1 LFTLSTVIHH
11 NAKDRTVFLRPLV
24 PLFPQLLDCVNE
36 SYAAVGDTGL
46 TNRKAARLEIN
57 TSVPYMIRAT
67 YLVLASR
74 VYAVKRFL
82 ACPFTFIDSPGHAG
96 VLHIRDMRLRTHQ
109 RSRRFAQ

>member
-1 LFTLSTVIHH
+1 
-11 NAKDRTVFLRPLV
+11 
-24 PLFPQLLDCVNE
+24 
-36 SYAAVGDTGL
+36 
-46 TNRKAARLEIN
+46 
-57 TSVPYMIRAT
+57 VPYMIRAT